1 MDMLPEH
8 GEFARQVTK
17 ATGDPL
23 KSWQAEDA
31 SILPAHERV
40 GAAARD
46 ARPDSG
52 RAFAYGVA
60 QLTQLGQ
67 QRARIIVH
75 GRVDLDHRTGDFRL
89 DAATERMS
97 PQCVKQRGCRRR
109 QIECIGVDKL
119 ELEFDAER
127 AG

>member
-1 MDMLPEH
+1 M
-8 GEFARQVTK
+8 G
-17 ATGDPL
+17 
-23 KSWQAEDA
+23 A
-31 SILPAHERV
+31 S
-40 GAAARD
+40 ARD

-52 RAFAYGVA
+52 RAFAHSVA

-89 DAATERMS
+89 DAAAERMS
-97 PQCVKQRGCRRR
+97 PQCFKQLGRRRR
-109 QIECIGVDKL
+109 QIECIGVDEL

>member
-1 MDMLPEH
+1 MDVLPEH
-8 GEFARQVTK
+8 GELARQVPE
-17 ATGDPL
+17 AASHPL
-23 KSWQAEDA
+23 KSRRTEDTP
-31 SILPAHERV
+31 ILPAHERM

-89 DAATERMS
+89 DAAAERMS
-97 PQCVKQRGCRRR
+97 PQCFKQLGRRRR
-109 QIECIGVDKL
+109 QIECIGVDEL